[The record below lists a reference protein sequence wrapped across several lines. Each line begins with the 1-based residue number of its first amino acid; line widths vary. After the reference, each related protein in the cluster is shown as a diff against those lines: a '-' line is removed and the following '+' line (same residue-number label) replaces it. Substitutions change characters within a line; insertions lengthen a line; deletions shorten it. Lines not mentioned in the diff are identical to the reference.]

1 MNNQG
6 MDLGFTTERIPECQH
21 ICMIYDNEEQ
31 RRKIVTAY
39 LAAGIKEGNIVRYFA
54 DETSSED
61 IHAWLVEMGIELPQ
75 TEEDSFR
82 IIEAEH
88 AYCPSGRFV
97 PQDVINNA
105 VSRYAAARVAG
116 YSGSRV
122 CGEMT
127 WALRDIPGSERILE
141 YEIGLNAINDTFP
154 RVGMCQYDARRF
166 DGAMLYKVL
175 QVHPFIIA
183 KGQIVRNPFYIT
195 PGEANLK

>member
-1 MNNQG
+1 
-6 MDLGFTTERIPECQH
+6 
-21 ICMIYDNEEQ
+21 MIYDNEEQ

>member
-1 MNNQG
+1 MNNQE

-39 LAAGIKEGNIVRYFA
+39 LAAGIKEGNIIRYFA

-61 IHAWLVEMGIELPQ
+61 IHAWLMEMGIELPQ
-75 TEEDSFR
+75 TEDDSFR
-82 IIEAEH
+82 IVKAEH

-97 PQDVINNA
+97 PQDVLNNA